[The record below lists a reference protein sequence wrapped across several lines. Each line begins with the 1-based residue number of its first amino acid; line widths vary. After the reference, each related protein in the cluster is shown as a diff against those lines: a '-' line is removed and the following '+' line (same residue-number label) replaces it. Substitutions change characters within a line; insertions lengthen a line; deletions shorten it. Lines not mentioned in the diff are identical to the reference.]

1 MAVPGTFYEL
11 SGTVYVFINKEGTIR
26 KFLAVKWY
34 KILFLTFLQAF
45 GKKKHVQE
53 VIDYLK

>member
-1 MAVPGTFYEL
+1 MAVPGTFYEIA
-11 SGTVYVFINKEGTIR
+11 GTVYVFINKEGTIR
-26 KFLAVKWY
+26 KFHAVKWY
-34 KILFLTFLQAF
+34 KILFLAILQAF